1 MDNTFDKKK
10 VFGMITGVAAFFISY
25 YVVQQVFFKP
35 PTIDKQLTKATSEIN
50 KNCPIMVDSQTKLDN
65 TISLAD
71 NILQYNYTL
80 VNLLKDSINVNELE
94 NSIKP
99 NILNTIKTSPDLE
112 TFRNNDVTIAYNY
125 KDKNGVHLFKITF
138 KADQYK

>member
-1 MDNTFDKKK
+1 
-10 VFGMITGVAAFFISY
+10 
-25 YVVQQVFFKP
+25 
-35 PTIDKQLTKATSEIN
+35 
-50 KNCPIMVDSQTKLDN
+50 MVDSQTKLDN